1 MWVGLAICTLIAVI
15 YLPMTFASEKQ
26 LKNSQN
32 YSLLSDPFLQVPTEN
47 SVNIVWF
54 TEFKGDDASRLN
66 LRDYRHLVKYGQELT
81 QQVTAKTTKLS
92 RVREDQESQIDNPPT
107 QSTPRDIWR
116 HEATVTGLTPNQRLP
131 YQVVSTHGEE
141 TISSKVFTLSCQPT
155 TDSALK
161 ILLTSDHQ
169 LMPMTT
175 ANLTK
180 VVDTVDQIDAV
191 FFPGDLVN
199 IPDRASEWF
208 DDNRGGAFFP
218 SLQGRANYELE
229 HDGIKTIY
237 QGGEIIQHAPLFTAL
252 GNHEVMGR
260 FASAS
265 TLKEEFENSQPRQV
279 ATEFYQQL
287 APKINPTGDTQ
298 QQQNW
303 IKNNSFN
310 TDTYE
315 EIFSLPQSSTGGKR
329 YYATTFG
336 DIRLIS
342 LYVTN
347 IWRSP
352 SLEAD
357 AKGRYKESETDL
369 DNPQAWGYGQHLFE
383 AIAKGSP
390 QYKWLEQELQ
400 SEAYQQ
406 AKYKIVM
413 FHHPPHTLGGN
424 IVPPYT
430 DPQPKLEYTESGR
443 VKARYYEYPIEDDY
457 IIRDLIP
464 LLESAGV
471 QLVYYGHSHL
481 WNRFQSP
488 GGMNFLE
495 SSNVGNSYGAHL
507 GDNKRPVPPYSP
519 ENYKVTG
526 DPNGLEPIIPSIAPL
541 LDQSGQPLPYIASN
555 DITVFSILDTQ
566 TGTIS
571 SYRFD
576 TRKPDSD
583 VTKFDEFQLIPN

>member
-1 MWVGLAICTLIAVI
+1 MKIGKLMSVGLAICTLIAVV

-32 YSLLSDPFLQVPTEN
+32 YSLLSDPFLQIPTKT

-54 TEFKGDDASRLN
+54 TEFQGH
-66 LRDYRHLVKYGQELT
+66 RHFVKYGQELT

-92 RVREDQESQIDNPPT
+92 RVREDQDSYID
-107 QSTPRDIWR
+107 TPATKSISRDIWR
-116 HEATVTGLTPNQRLP
+116 HEATVTGLIPNQRLP
-131 YQVVSTHGEE
+131 YQVFSTQGQE
-141 TISSKVFTLSCQPT
+141 TISSKVFTLASQPPV
-155 TDSALK
+155 DSALK

-180 VVDTVDQIDAV
+180 VVETIDRIDAV
-191 FFPGDLVN
+191 FLPGDLVN

-208 DDNRGGAFFP
+208 DDSRGGAFFP
-218 SLQGRANYELE
+218 SLQGKGNYQLE
-229 HDGIKTIY
+229 YDGIKTTY
-237 QGGEIIQHAPLFTAL
+237 KGGEIIQHAPLFTAI

-260 FASAS
+260 FASANS
-265 TLKEEFENSQPRQV
+265 LKEEFENSQPRQV
-279 ATEFYQQL
+279 ATDFYQQI
-287 APKINPTGDTQ
+287 AAKVNPTGDIPQKQT
-298 QQQNW
+298 W

-315 EIFSLPQSSTGGKR
+315 EVFSLPQSSTGGKR

-336 DIRLIS
+336 DIHLIS

-357 AKGRYKESETDL
+357 VKGRYQEREQDL
-369 DNPQAWGYGQHLFE
+369 DNPEAWGYGQHLFE
-383 AIAKGSP
+383 AIAKGSS

-413 FHHPPHTLGGN
+413 LHHPPHTLGGN
-424 IVPPYT
+424 IVPPYIN
-430 DPQPKLEYTESGR
+430 PQPKIEYTETGSIR
-443 VKARYYEYPIEDDY
+443 SRYYEYPIEDDY

-488 GGMNFLE
+488 GGMHFLE

-507 GDNKRPVPPYSP
+507 GENKRPIPPYSP
-519 ENYKVTG
+519 KNYKVTG
-526 DPNGLEPIIPSIAPL
+526 DPNGLEPIIPNIAPL
-541 LDQSGQPLPYIASN
+541 VDQSGQPLPYIASN
-555 DITVFSILDTQ
+555 EITVFSILDTQ
-566 TGTIS
+566 TGTVS
-571 SYRFD
+571 SYRYD
-576 TRKPDSD
+576 TRKPNSA
-583 VTKFDEFQLIPN
+583 VVKFDEFKLINM